1 MIVDTAAEVEK
12 GQTTDAIWRA
22 LLDALPMI
30 GMDFAIYVSV
40 TNTFEN
46 PLVLSNIPDLYS
58 QNPAREDPF
67 LIHCCESYQI
77 FPVGRAFSHR
87 YSYISDADRS
97 FINRAAERGFT
108 AGIAIPMRL
117 KGNNRFGGFIL
128 GNGMEMS
135 EFSQKVLPRAEEL
148 RLFCMIIHRRIEELV
163 ETPEQPAPMDTRAAL
178 VAHPLPPA
186 FDQLTPRESE
196 VIVLLSQGKT
206 RAETARICGISV
218 HTVSD
223 YAKHGYRKLGI
234 RNRAQA
240 ADLMLKH
247 TIRS

>member
-1 MIVDTAAEVEK
+1 
-12 GQTTDAIWRA
+12 
-22 LLDALPMI
+22 
-30 GMDFAIYVSV
+30 
-40 TNTFEN
+40 
-46 PLVLSNIPDLYS
+46 
-58 QNPAREDPF
+58 
-67 LIHCCESYQI
+67 
-77 FPVGRAFSHR
+77 
-87 YSYISDADRS
+87 
-97 FINRAAERGFT
+97 
-108 AGIAIPMRL
+108 MRL

-240 ADLMLKH
+240 ADLMLGH